1 MQIIQVHMYKKKILA
16 HAQTA
21 RRSLE
26 KVLFGLKWFDGYKW
40 VEASNTK
47 YFLMNCFHI
56 LW

>member
-16 HAQTA
+16 HTQTA
-21 RRSLE
+21 RRRSG

-40 VEASNTK
+40 VVASNTK